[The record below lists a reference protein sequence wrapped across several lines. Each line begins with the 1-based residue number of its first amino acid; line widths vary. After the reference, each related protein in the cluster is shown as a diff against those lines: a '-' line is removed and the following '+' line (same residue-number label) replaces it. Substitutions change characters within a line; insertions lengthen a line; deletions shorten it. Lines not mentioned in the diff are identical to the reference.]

1 MTAPQGVNETDEI
14 RLTLPALAGYAR
26 VARLALSGV
35 ASRFGWTYDDLV
47 DLRIVIG
54 EVFAVL
60 VSTDGAQ
67 LTLRFTLDETTMVLE
82 ASREP
87 AGPDLEVTELTRQ
100 IIAAVVDLAEID
112 DHRASVRVVK
122 QRGV

>member
-1 MTAPQGVNETDEI
+1 VDESDEI
-14 RLTLPALAGYAR
+14 RLTLPAVASYAR

-35 ASRFGWTYDDLV
+35 ASRFGWSYDDLV

-60 VSTDGAQ
+60 VTADRAQ
-67 LTLRFTLDETTMVLE
+67 LTLRFSLDEHTMVLE

-87 AGPDLEVTELTRQ
+87 AAPDLEVTELTRQ
-100 IIAAVVDLAEID
+100 IIAAVVDQAEID
-112 DHRASVRVVK
+112 DHRAFIRVVK
-122 QRGV
+122 QRGT